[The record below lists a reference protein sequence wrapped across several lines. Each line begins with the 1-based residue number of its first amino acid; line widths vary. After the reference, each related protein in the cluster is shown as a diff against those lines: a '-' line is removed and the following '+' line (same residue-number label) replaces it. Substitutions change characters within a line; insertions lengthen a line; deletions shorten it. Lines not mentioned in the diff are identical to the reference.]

1 MIDKLGKYKN
11 GNYTVTIYED
21 GTKVRFTK
29 DDEFI
34 PAFAENCDVKI
45 TDKCSMGCPFCYEGS
60 TPDGKHAD
68 LSSSSVQ
75 HILDSLHPWTEFAL
89 NGNDL
94 DHPQLLQFLVELQ
107 RRDILANITVNV
119 NQFMRN
125 FEKIKSMKDNDLIH
139 GIGVSYTK
147 RDFDA
152 VFRSKQLK
160 DVVFHTIAGVTTP
173 EMYNDLLTNKCKV
186 LILGYKD
193 LQRGHDWKNNNAS
206 QLESNMN
213 WLKANLDHFMRT
225 AEVASFDNLALDQL
239 DVKSHLTPSE
249 WDTFYMGDDGSFT
262 FYIDLVK
269 GEYAQNSL
277 ATERFPIDGKDINE
291 MFQHIISLKK

>member
-1 MIDKLGKYKN
+1 MIEKLGKYKN

-29 DDEFI
+29 DDEFY
-34 PAFAENCDVKI
+34 PEFAENCDVKI

-60 TPDGKHAD
+60 TPNGYHAD
-68 LSSSSVQ
+68 LNNSMVKK
-75 HILDSLHPWTEFAL
+75 IIDSLHPWTEFAL

-94 DHPQLLQFLVELQ
+94 DHPQLLEFLVELQ
-107 RRDILANITVNV
+107 RKDILANITVNV
-119 NQFMRN
+119 TQFMNN
-125 FEKIKSMKDNDLIH
+125 FEKIKAMKDNDLIH

-152 VFRSKQLK
+152 VFKSKQLK

-173 EMYNDLLTNKCKV
+173 EMYSDLLNNKCKV

-193 LQRGHDWKNNNAS
+193 LERGISWRENNSEELLKN
-206 QLESNMN
+206 MK
-213 WLKANLDHFMRT
+213 WLKDNLDYFMRT
-225 AEVASFDNLALDQL
+225 AEVASFDNLALEQL
-239 DVKSHLTPSE
+239 NVKSHLTPAE
-249 WDTFYMGDDGSFT
+249 WDAFYMGDDGSFT

-269 GEYAQNSL
+269 GEYAKNSL
-277 ATERFPIDGKDINE
+277 SKERFPIDGKDINE
-291 MFQHIISLKK
+291 MFQHILSLKK